1 MSELESYEETLVGE
15 EVSGEDALPVFRGE
29 TYEEH
34 VQAWINVSEE
44 VEERR
49 WQLGAIAA
57 SLETVFGENVKST
70 FAADVGVSARTVREY
85 AQAYRAFATGARAPL
100 LSYTHHRI
108 AARSEAPQRAIDEA
122 ADRLYSTRQME
133 VRVEAEA
140 LGEEE
145 RERVVRAAEERR
157 LSGEE
162 TRRLVRARID
172 KREKEEA
179 KERERARYAE
189 EVVPDDEL
197 PEAIGDAAQGQ
208 EIVEEANR
216 QADQELSRDIDEV
229 LEVCPYCGSPSS
241 AWARRPEGT
250 THG

>member
-179 KERERARYAE
+179 KERERLEAK
-189 EVVPDDEL
+189 EVVPDSLES
-197 PEAIGDAAQGQ
+197 AGDAAQGQ